1 MSTLL
6 ITVIVVLAF
15 VAANLPWLS
24 DKVLGLVAIAKYS
37 PKPVWIRLIEWLI
50 LYFVLGGIALG
61 FESKL
66 NGQIHPQDW
75 EFYTIT
81 LCIFFVLSVPG
92 FIYHYEFKREA

>member
-1 MSTLL
+1 MSTSL
-6 ITVIVVLAF
+6 IFVFVVLAF
-15 VAANLPWLS
+15 IAANLPWLTE
-24 DKVLGLVAIAKYS
+24 KMLGLVSIGKLS
-37 PKPVWIRLIEWLI
+37 PKPVWLRLIEWLI

-66 NGQIHPQDW
+66 NGQIHAQDW

-92 FIYHYEFKREA
+92 FIYHYEFKREP